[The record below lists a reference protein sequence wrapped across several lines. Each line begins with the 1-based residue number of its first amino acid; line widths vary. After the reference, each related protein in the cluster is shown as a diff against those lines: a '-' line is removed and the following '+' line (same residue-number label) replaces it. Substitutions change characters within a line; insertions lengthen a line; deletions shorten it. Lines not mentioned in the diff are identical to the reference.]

1 MANES
6 LSLSFLFRP
15 DPLLLAIGVAA
26 DLAVGDPAYA
36 WHPVR
41 LMGRALT
48 RIETALRAWG
58 LDGYGG
64 GILLCALLSAAS
76 VGVSAGLLFTAGLLG
91 RVASSLVHLFLLYS
105 LLALGDLVHHVGRLN
120 RRFARTTLRARDG
133 R

>member
-1 MANES
+1 
-6 LSLSFLFRP
+6 
-15 DPLLLAIGVAA
+15 
-26 DLAVGDPAYA
+26 
-36 WHPVR
+36 
-41 LMGRALT
+41 MGRALT

-105 LLALGDLVHHVGRLN
+105 LLALGDLVHHVWQIESAIR
-120 RRFARTTLRARDG
+120 AVTLRARDG